1 MAKLN
6 GPARERVLTRQPR
19 GSRRPRGEQKLQPAS
34 KTHRE
39 QACGANRPFAKK
51 AKSLTLNGKLE
62 DGTFWVIAMAL
73 EHGQRYCEG
82 AIAILGWAD
91 RYRTTSNGPADCSVM
106 NGKISPMAY
115 R

>member
-1 MAKLN
+1 M
-6 GPARERVLTRQPR
+6 
-19 GSRRPRGEQKLQPAS
+19 QPAS

-51 AKSLTLNGKLE
+51 AKSLTLNGETRGWNVLGYC
-62 DGTFWVIAMAL
+62 DGSEQDLQYLHA
-73 EHGQRYCEG
+73 

-91 RYRTTSNGPADCSVM
+91 RYRTTSNGPADCSAM
-106 NGKISPMAY
+106 NGNVFKHGSPMAY

>member
-1 MAKLN
+1 MARHGN
-6 GPARERVLTRQPR
+6 VSREER
-19 GSRRPRGEQKLQPAS
+19 GGRGDKMQPAS

-62 DGTFWVIAMAL
+62 DETFWAIAMAL

-106 NGKISPMAY
+106 NGNISPMAY

>member
-1 MAKLN
+1 M
-6 GPARERVLTRQPR
+6 TRQGNVSREGR
-19 GSRRPRGEQKLQPAS
+19 GGRGGEQKLQPAS

-39 QACGANRPFAKK
+39 QACGANRPFAKM
-51 AKSLTLNGKLE
+51 AKSLTLNGETRGWNVLGYC
-62 DGTFWVIAMAL
+62 DGY
-73 EHGQRYCEG
+73 EHAQQYSYG

-106 NGKISPMAY
+106 NGKSIVY